1 VVVVIAFLL
10 VILGTLPSF
19 AWAEFFT
26 REDCHP
32 EPKRMLVFTFL
43 SGVIITF
50 LVLQVQLFI
59 NSGLLSAGIDT
70 HAPVSL
76 LILTLIEEVA
86 KFFAV
91 FLVVFHQKSFDEPID
106 AMIYMIVAGLGF
118 AAVENI
124 ALVFR
129 TVSDPSF
136 GSSAFDIITLR
147 FVGATLLHALTSGII
162 GYYWGKA
169 ILYGKNKVIP
179 IVGGIIIAT
188 VLHALF
194 NYLIINFNTIFWPVL
209 FLVIIAAV
217 IFRDFEKF
225 HDKQVTQKYG

>member
-1 VVVVIAFLL
+1 MIAFLL
-10 VILGTLPSF
+10 VLLGTLPSF

-32 EPKRMLVFTFL
+32 EPKRLLVFTFL

-50 LVLQVQLFI
+50 LVLQFQVVI
-59 NSGLLSAGIDT
+59 NAGLINIGLAT
-70 HAPVSL
+70 HAPASL
-76 LILTLIEEVA
+76 LGLTFIEEVA

-91 FLVVFHQKSFDEPID
+91 FLVVFRQQSFDEPID

-136 GSSAFDIITLR
+136 GSSAIDIITLR
-147 FVGATLLHALTSGII
+147 FVGATLLHALTSGIV

-169 ILYGKNKVIP
+169 ILYGRSRVIP
-179 IVGGIIIAT
+179 IAGGIVVAT

-194 NYLIINFNTIFWPVL
+194 NHLIINFNTIFWPVL
-209 FLVIIAAV
+209 FLVVIAAF

-225 HDKQVTQKYG
+225 HDKQMTKKYG